1 MTNAQMQDLKAG
13 RLTNREIY
21 GILEGMSL
29 KPKLRSQAL
38 MEEQLIK
45 ALLTECRRKAPG
57 FSHGEVQ
64 RKKKGPGLT
73 RAGSRIKGVVTPPAC
88 SSSR

>member
-21 GILEGMSL
+21 GILDGMSL

-45 ALLTECRRKAPG
+45 ALLTE
-57 FSHGEVQ
+57 
-64 RKKKGPGLT
+64 KKGPGLT

>member
-13 RLTNREIY
+13 RLANREIY

-45 ALLTECRRKAPG
+45 ALLTEKRKA
-57 FSHGEVQ
+57 
-64 RKKKGPGLT
+64 RD
-73 RAGSRIKGVVTPPAC
+73 
-88 SSSR
+88 

>member
-1 MTNAQMQDLKAG
+1 MTNAQMQDLMAG

-21 GILEGMSL
+21 GILDGMSL

-45 ALLTECRRKAPG
+45 ALLTEKRKA
-57 FSHGEVQ
+57 
-64 RKKKGPGLT
+64 RD
-73 RAGSRIKGVVTPPAC
+73 
-88 SSSR
+88 

>member
-1 MTNAQMQDLKAG
+1 MTKRTKMTNAQMQDLKAG

-45 ALLTECRRKAPG
+45 ALLTEKRKA
-57 FSHGEVQ
+57 
-64 RKKKGPGLT
+64 RD
-73 RAGSRIKGVVTPPAC
+73 
-88 SSSR
+88 